1 MVLWA
6 LEHAQG
12 GEIFVPKLPSYRI
25 LDVAEAVAPECEHRI
40 VGIRPGEKIH
50 EDLITESD
58 GWNSVDL
65 GPYYAV
71 LPALPGNDRR
81 RYAEARGGS
90 LVPEGFAYNSGT
102 NSTFLTV
109 DELRA
114 LIGRH
119 IDPPPEV
126 LPARVAATDPR

>member
-1 MVLWA
+1 
-6 LEHAQG
+6 
-12 GEIFVPKLPSYRI
+12 
-25 LDVAEAVAPECEHRI
+25 
-40 VGIRPGEKIH
+40 
-50 EDLITESD
+50 
-58 GWNSVDL
+58 
-65 GPYYAV
+65 
-71 LPALPGNDRR
+71 
-81 RYAEARGGS
+81 
-90 LVPEGFAYNSGT
+90 VPEGFAYNSGT